1 MGLVLDQW
9 IRCESLACDA
19 ISCMG
24 QLIYELAASSLPSP
38 SNGVSA
44 NRCTPER
51 LSEVGSD
58 RASRCV
64 WPPPLH
70 KTGNALQTLIEL
82 QRVQLL
88 WAKRPDA
95 ISRVGARL
103 HPIIMHGQRVVPF
116 WQGVNGGALGRKPGD
131 LNDSA
136 ESTQFDADGMGAT
149 LIEAFPVH
157 RFITRTDDSFQAMAG
172 HFRLPEQRRKES
184 ASFWRVRRAR
194 IGAES
199 CGCRFG
205 AGKVRVKCSE
215 QFRTKC
221 FRLDSRKRH
230 EAKMAGTQ

>member
-1 MGLVLDQW
+1 MKGW
-9 IRCESLACDA
+9 WPN
-19 ISCMG
+19 
-24 QLIYELAASSLPSP
+24 AATL
-38 SNGVSA
+38 
-44 NRCTPER
+44 

-58 RASRCV
+58 RRVAAFGHHPFINRAM
-64 WPPPLH
+64 PLRIQL
-70 KTGNALQTLIEL
+70 LQTLIEL

-95 ISRVGARL
+95 ISRLGAQL
-103 HPIIMHGQRVVPF
+103 HPIILHGQRVVPF
-116 WQGVNGGALGRKPGD
+116 WQGVDGGTLGRKPGD

-149 LIEAFPVH
+149 LIEASPVH

-205 AGKVRVKCSE
+205 AGKARVKCSE
-215 QFRTKC
+215 QFRTKRL
-221 FRLDSRKRH
+221 RLDSQND
-230 EAKMAGTQ
+230 M

>member
-1 MGLVLDQW
+1 MLDKW
-9 IRCESLACDA
+9 IRCESLACEA
-19 ISCMG
+19 ISCTG
-24 QLIYELAASSLPSP
+24 QIFTSWLLHRWPSP

-70 KTGNALQTLIEL
+70 KTVNAIAHSIASNADRASARPTLL
-82 QRVQLL
+82 GKAPR
-88 WAKRPDA
+88 RY
-95 ISRVGARL
+95 SRA
-103 HPIIMHGQRVVPF
+103 
-116 WQGVNGGALGRKPGD
+116 GALGRKPGD

-172 HFRLPEQRRKES
+172 HFRLPEQRPLPSGGFGGQES
-184 ASFWRVRRAR
+184 ALRAAD
-194 IGAES
+194 GALGQEKT
-199 CGCRFG
+199 G
-205 AGKVRVKCSE
+205 E
-215 QFRTKC
+215 MFRTIPNKMVS
-221 FRLDSRKRH
+221 FRF
-230 EAKMAGTQ
+230 AKTT